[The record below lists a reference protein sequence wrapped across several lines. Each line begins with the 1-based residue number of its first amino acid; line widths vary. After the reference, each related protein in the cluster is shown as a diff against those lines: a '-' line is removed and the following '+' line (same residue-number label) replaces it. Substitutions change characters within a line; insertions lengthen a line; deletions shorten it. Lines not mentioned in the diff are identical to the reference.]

1 MAFNPY
7 IARVAGE
14 AFDADQIEGDD
25 PFYISD
31 AELAQARVRDASNAR
46 RAARLLAAK
55 PKPVC
60 EVCGV
65 TLPDAAECVG
75 CSKAAWY
82 MAAYRTP
89 TGCYGVAL

>member
-46 RAARLLAAK
+46 RAARLEAARWTVTVKDLGDGRSELAA
-55 PKPVC
+55 
-60 EVCGV
+60 
-65 TLPDAAECVG
+65 
-75 CSKAAWY
+75 
-82 MAAYRTP
+82 
-89 TGCYGVAL
+89 

>member
-46 RAARLLAAK
+46 RAARLEAARWTVITKDLGDGRSELAA
-55 PKPVC
+55 
-60 EVCGV
+60 
-65 TLPDAAECVG
+65 
-75 CSKAAWY
+75 
-82 MAAYRTP
+82 
-89 TGCYGVAL
+89 